1 MRLLDIYDLP
11 VVDNPSSG
19 DNIPGNIQTAQEY
32 VAATN
37 FNIVLILLCVF
48 ILIAVIFFCMYLVNK
63 KNAKRLEQF
72 TATNINEEEQN
83 LINNFRKLNPQGK
96 AIVNDTCKNLT
107 DRGTTRKNENDG
119 I

>member
-1 MRLLDIYDLP
+1 MG
-11 VVDNPSSG
+11 SG
-19 DNIPGNIQTAQEY
+19 DNIPGNIQQASDY
-32 VAATN
+32 VSAASYNT
-37 FNIVLILLCVF
+37 VLILLCIF

-72 TATNINEEEQN
+72 TAKNITEEEQN

-119 I
+119 V